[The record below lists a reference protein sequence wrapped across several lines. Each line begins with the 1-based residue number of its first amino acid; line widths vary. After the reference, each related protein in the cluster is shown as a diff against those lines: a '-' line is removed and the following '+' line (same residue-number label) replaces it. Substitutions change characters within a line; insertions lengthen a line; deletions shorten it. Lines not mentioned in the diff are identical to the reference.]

1 MNPYDY
7 LSLIAYYILFISQL
21 TLKLGDALHTITKL
35 KQDVEQLKQGSKK
48 SNDVISHLKKD
59 EVTIALKNSELEEWK
74 EKDKNST
81 EDIKKM
87 KKLWDI
93 DKERLAKFGEELNN
107 SQSRIEE
114 LERDMCSKNRKI
126 EKMDEDLESR
136 DRQISLLQVSTSIRH

>member
-1 MNPYDY
+1 MTKDVLSVYNLMNPYDY

-74 EKDKNST
+74 ENVICAQKTVKLKKW
-81 EDIKKM
+81 IKIWRAETGKYRYC
-87 KKLWDI
+87 K
-93 DKERLAKFGEELNN
+93 
-107 SQSRIEE
+107 
-114 LERDMCSKNRKI
+114 
-126 EKMDEDLESR
+126 
-136 DRQISLLQVSTSIRH
+136 